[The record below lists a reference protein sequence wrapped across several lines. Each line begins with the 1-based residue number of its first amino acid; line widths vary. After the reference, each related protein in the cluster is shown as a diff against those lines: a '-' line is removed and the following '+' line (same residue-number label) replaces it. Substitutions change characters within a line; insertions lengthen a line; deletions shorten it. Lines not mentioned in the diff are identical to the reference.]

1 MTNKEPFKIISTNK
15 KASFQFTLLEKYE
28 AGVELLG
35 SEVKAI
41 REGSI
46 NIKESYVRFKNNELF
61 VVGMHVGEYSHL
73 GYTSHN
79 SLRDKK
85 LLLHKNEILK
95 IIKNVNVKG
104 KTVIPTKIYLKN
116 GKIKIEIA
124 IAKGKKIWDKR
135 NAKKDQEIIREL
147 ARSRKGI

>member
-28 AGVELLG
+28 AGLELLG

-61 VVGMHVGEYSHL
+61 AVGMHVGEYSHL

-79 SLRDKK
+79 PLRDKK

-95 IIKNVNVKG
+95 IIKDVNVKG

-135 NAKKDQEIIREL
+135 NAKKDKEIIREL
-147 ARSRKGI
+147 ARSRKGT